1 MKLKKLMLSGAILT
15 MLSSLNSVGA
25 AESNRVWSKQNGS
38 WYLYDGNDVVT
49 NQWHK
54 DSSNHWYWLKQN
66 GQMATG
72 WEKVHGTWYFFN
84 SSGEMQTGWKY
95 SSGSWYYL
103 KSDGEMKT
111 DWGYIDREWYFFDN
125 DGAMQKGVIKDN
137 SNNYYVMSDSGEMKI
152 GKFVVQGLV
161 KQTNSSGKIIDP
173 SGLVSS
179 NKSYLSSLAQQ
190 ALTRTLLSREAFLG
204 QSDVQGL
211 NARLNMTEVNREFLK
226 LLNRDRN
233 QLGLPSVSF
242 DRKLSQVAEF
252 RSRELANQKSIRFGN
267 AKHTRPGST
276 TKHWSTVLDEELSFL
291 NINANDYVMR
301 ENLAEITG
309 ASASYRTTTGLSYHD
324 PKEIAAIIYDTWK
337 ASPGH
342 YKAMMSYYHAW
353 SGNVGLGIFMSP
365 DSKSNGRVYD
375 SNTFFVTLTMQYDD
389 K

>member
-15 MLSSLNSVGA
+15 ILSSLNFASA

-84 SSGEMQTGWKY
+84 TSGEMQTGWKY
-95 SSGSWYYL
+95 SGGSWYYL

-111 DWGYIDREWYFFDN
+111 DWGYIDREWYFFDD

-137 SNNYYVMSDSGEMKI
+137 SNNYYVMSDNGEMKT

-161 KQTNSSGKIIDP
+161 KQTNSSGKVIDP

-276 TKHWSTVLDEELSFL
+276 TKHWSTVLDEELAFL

-309 ASASYRTTTGLSYHD
+309 ASSSYRTTTGLSYHD
-324 PKEIAAIIYDTWK
+324 PKEIAATIYDTWK

-375 SNTFFVTLTMQYDD
+375 SNTFFVTLTMRYDD